1 MVLPVLEPE
10 AAMTAAKRQA
20 RGPAARLPRRA
31 RPGRAAL
38 LLVLALAA
46 CSSAGGAASNGAA
59 APSTAASS
67 ASAPALR
74 VTSTLDGHAALPL
87 RIHWQAFPSAPAA
100 EVSEVDF
107 LIDGRLGWV
116 EHNTPYFYGDDGNWL
131 VTSFLTPGEHTFTV
145 RVITMDG
152 HTATDMV
159 RASVTAPPA
168 PPSALGGVTW
178 VHQVTPAD
186 VLKATSDQPPPP
198 GRWQLRIG
206 PMGWQLRDPTGGGG
220 LFDVGYGPGGS
231 LQMRPTVEYPPYPN
245 GNNGGFCQDTDPLWA
260 WTYSVGDGGQTLTLR
275 PVGHDPCGDRIAIL
289 AGTWTRAGK

>member
-1 MVLPVLEPE
+1 
-10 AAMTAAKRQA
+10 MTAPKRPA
-20 RGPAARLPRRA
+20 PGPAAQLPRPA
-31 RPGRAAL
+31 RRGPAAL

-46 CSSAGGAASNGAA
+46 CSPSGGATSNGPA
-59 APSTAASS
+59 APSTAASPANS
-67 ASAPALR
+67 PALR
-74 VTSTLDGHAALPL
+74 VTSTLDGHTSLPL
-87 RIHWQAFPSAPAA
+87 RIHWQAFPRVPTA

-145 RVITMDG
+145 RVITADG
-152 HTATDMV
+152 HTVTDTV

-178 VHQVTPAD
+178 VRQVTPAD
-186 VLKATSDQPPPP
+186 VLKATSSQPPPA
-198 GRWQLRIG
+198 GRWRLRIG
-206 PMGWQLRDPTGGGG
+206 PTGWQLRDPTGGGE

-231 LQMRPTVEYPPYPN
+231 LQMRPTIEYPPYPN
-245 GNNGGFCQDTDPLWA
+245 SNNGGFCEDTDPLWA
-260 WTYSVGDGGQTLTLR
+260 WTYSVGDGGQTLTLH

-289 AGTWTRAGK
+289 AGTWTRAGE